1 MPHVHGKASLSRFE
15 MPDPAIRKVLVPPT
29 RYVFTVVLKMLQI
42 KVLDWVGGTPFLPT
56 DSSNPD
62 FLAAIRSLR
71 HEFPVDQ

>member
-1 MPHVHGKASLSRFE
+1 
-15 MPDPAIRKVLVPPT
+15 
-29 RYVFTVVLKMLQI
+29 MLQI

-71 HEFPVDQ
+71 HEFPVDQWIIEIDAKGSA